1 MARKHVAKHLKRIE
15 AHRQRH
21 RRGVYKVLKKMAK
34 HQGCYSGGMM
44 LMGAGVRKRGGMML
58 MGAGVRKRG
67 HKKKVIKAPAWT
79 RKSVPKTGWPKV
91 PKGFT
96 KKASGWFS
104 RAKAAARAKA
114 AQIKA
119 KGAQLLAHAQRVG
132 TSVAG
137 SVLSN
142 LGAKGDSIVGQ
153 VGSLVDQ
160 HIDKLGVSAQG
171 YLNAQVNKGAMKVS
185 SRVAS
190 LGGKGTYTPSAQYK

>member
-34 HQGCYSGGMM
+34 HKGCYSGGMM
-44 LMGAGVRKRGGMML
+44 LMGAGVKKGGMML
-58 MGAGVRKRG
+58 FGAGVRKRG
-67 HKKKVIKAPAWT
+67 HKKKIIKAPAWT
-79 RKSVPKTGWPKV
+79 RKKVPKSGWPKV
-91 PKGFT
+91 PKGFN

-104 RAKAAARAKA
+104 RAKAAAKAKA

-119 KGAQLLAHAQRVG
+119 KAAQLLSHAKRVG

-137 SVLSN
+137 NVLSN
-142 LGAKGDSIVGQ
+142 LGAKGDSLVGQ

-160 HIDKLGVSAQG
+160 HIDKLGESAQG
-171 YLNAQVNKGAMKVS
+171 YLNAQVNKGAKHVS

>member
-34 HQGCYSGGMM
+34 HQACYSGGMM
-44 LMGAGVRKRGGMML
+44 LMGAGVKKGGMML
-58 MGAGVRKRG
+58 FGAGVRKRG
-67 HKKKVIKAPAWT
+67 HKRKVIKAPAWT
-79 RKSVPKTGWPKV
+79 RKAVPKSGWPKV
-91 PKGFT
+91 PKGFN

-104 RAKAAARAKA
+104 RAKAAAKAKA

-119 KGAQLLAHAQRVG
+119 KANQLLGHARRVG
-132 TSVAG
+132 TSVA
-137 SVLSN
+137 SNVLSN

-160 HIDKLGVSAQG
+160 HIDKLGASAQG
-171 YLNAQVNKGAMKVS
+171 YLNAQVDKGASRVAAKVS
-185 SRVAS
+185 S
-190 LGGKGTYTPSAQYK
+190 LGGRGTYTPGVQYK

>member
-34 HQGCYSGGMM
+34 HKACYSGGMM
-44 LMGAGVRKRGGMML
+44 LYGAGVKKGGMML
-58 MGAGVRKRG
+58 FGAGVRKRG

-79 RKSVPKTGWPKV
+79 KKKV
-91 PKGFT
+91 PKNGWPSAPKGFN
-96 KKASGWFS
+96 KKAAGWWS
-104 RAKAAARAKA
+104 KAKAKAKAKA

-119 KGAQLLAHAQRVG
+119 KAAQLLSHAKKVG
-132 TSVAG
+132 TSVA
-137 SVLSN
+137 SNVLSN
-142 LGAKGDSIVGQ
+142 LGAKGDSLVGQ

-160 HIDKLGVSAQG
+160 HIDTLGASAQS
-171 YLNAQVNKGAMKVS
+171 YLNAQVNKGAKQVS

-190 LGGKGTYTPSAQYK
+190 IGGKAGTYNPGAR